1 MDEKIEILPVG
12 LLDQYQDLVK
22 GLKLL
27 AHELRLEFGWHYLL
41 DLTWILSQLE
51 VSRGMSVLDA
61 GAGTGMMQW
70 FLGDRGVEVLS
81 VDRDS
86 RAYLPLR
93 FRRRFKVLG
102 MRPEDLH
109 SIVGTLRHQAG
120 KNGLLKS
127 VIGNIR
133 EYTLYQPAKQEHGS
147 VIIYNQDLAQ
157 LFDVPDESQDAVV
170 AVSSLEHNTPKALP
184 AVIQELMRV
193 IKPGGKLLATLCAS
207 REKDWF
213 HEPSKGWCYSEISL
227 RHLFDLSSEVPSNFD
242 RYDELFS
249 EMRSCHELSENLA
262 SFYYRSGD
270 NGMPWGI
277 WDPQYQPVGICKV
290 KRSTD

>member
-1 MDEKIEILPVG
+1 MDEKIEILQVG

-22 GLKLL
+22 DLKFL
-27 AHELRLEFGWHYLL
+27 ARELRLEFGWHYLL

-51 VSRGMSVLDA
+51 LTSGMSVLDA

-81 VDRDS
+81 VDRES

-93 FRRRFKVLG
+93 FRRRFRVVGK
-102 MRPEDLH
+102 RPDDLH
-109 SIVGTLRHQAG
+109 STVDVLKHHAG
-120 KNGLLKS
+120 KKGLLKS

-133 EYTLYQPAKQEHGS
+133 EYTSYQPTKEKPGS

-157 LFDVPDESQDAVV
+157 LVDVPDDSQDAVV
-170 AVSSLEHNTPKALP
+170 AVSSLEHNTPEALP
-184 AVIQELMRV
+184 SVIKELMRV
-193 IKPGGKLLATLCAS
+193 IKPGGQLLATLCAS

-227 RHLFDLSSEVPSNFD
+227 RNLFDLSSEVPSNYD
-242 RYDELFS
+242 RYEEIFS
-249 EMRSCHELSENLA
+249 EMRSCQELSENLA
-262 SFYYRSGD
+262 LFYYRSGD

-290 KRSTD
+290 KRSAG

>member
-22 GLKLL
+22 DLKFL
-27 AHELRLEFGWHYLL
+27 ARELRLEFGWHYLL

-51 VSRGMSVLDA
+51 VQRGMFVLDA

-70 FLGDRGVEVLS
+70 YLVDRGVEVLS

-86 RAYLPLR
+86 RAYLPFR

-102 MRPEDLH
+102 KRPEDLH
-109 SIVGTLRHQAG
+109 PTIDALRHQAG
-120 KNGLLKS
+120 KLGLLKS
-127 VIGNIR
+127 VIGIIR
-133 EYTLYQPAKQEHGS
+133 EYTLYQPAKQESGS
-147 VIIYNQDLAQ
+147 IIIYNQDLAQ
-157 LFDVPDESQDAVV
+157 LVDVPDDSQDAVV
-170 AVSSLEHNTPKALP
+170 AVSSLEHNTPEALQS
-184 AVIQELMRV
+184 VIKELMRV

-213 HEPSKGWCYSEISL
+213 HEPSKGWCYSEVSL
-227 RHLFDLSSEVPSNFD
+227 RNLFDLSYVVPSNYD
-242 RYDELFS
+242 RYDDLFG
-249 EMRSCHELSENLA
+249 EMRSCQTLSENLA

-277 WDPQYQPVGICKV
+277 WDPQYQPVGVCKV
-290 KRSTD
+290 KRSAG